1 MLWDSVTRPIRL
13 SASTH
18 GGCPR
23 AAAGKATDVTSP
35 LPAAVAEAV
44 ESFDALDEPAKKIGK
59 TFRSKIPAGPVKDAL
74 SGTWM
79 GHALHPLLTDIP
91 IGTFTSALLCDL
103 AGEEDAATKLI
114 GAGLA
119 AVPATVVTGWTDW
132 ADTEP
137 GDAGV
142 RRAGI
147 LHAAFN
153 GTASALMAASYVA
166 RRRGRTG
173 RGKLYSLAG
182 LSLLGAGGWLG
193 GHLSYAQGV
202 GVDNTVFDA
211 GPQDWTAT
219 DVRAEELVA
228 GQPRCGTAAGT
239 PVLLVRTADGIKALH
254 NTCSHRGGSL
264 ADGELRGGTIKC
276 PLHDSVFALDDGSVV
291 QGPAAYPQPLF
302 EAREYRGRVQ
312 VRRIER

>member
-1 MLWDSVTRPIRL
+1 MP
-13 SASTH
+13 
-18 GGCPR
+18 
-23 AAAGKATDVTSP
+23 SP

-44 ESFDALDEPAKKIGK
+44 ESFGALDAPAKKIGK
-59 TFRSKIPAGPVKDAL
+59 TVRSAIPAGGLKDAL

-91 IGTFTSALLCDL
+91 IGTFTSSLLLDL
-103 AGEEDAATKLI
+103 AGEDDAATTLI

-119 AVPATVVTGWTDW
+119 AVPATVLTGWSDW

-137 GDAGV
+137 ASDGV

-153 GTASALMAASYVA
+153 GAASTLMAASYVA
-166 RRRGRTG
+166 RKRGRTG

-202 GVDNTVFDA
+202 GVDTTVFDD
-211 GPQDWTAT
+211 GPDEWTAT
-219 DVRAEELVA
+219 DVENLPENEPVCAVA
-228 GQPRCGTAAGT
+228 GGV
-239 PVLLVRTADGIKALH
+239 PVLLVRTGSEIKALH
-254 NTCSHRGGSL
+254 NRCTHRGGSL
-264 ADGELRGGTIKC
+264 ADGELRDGTIKC
-276 PLHDSVFALDDGSVV
+276 PLHDSVFSLDDGSVL
-291 QGPAAYPQPLF
+291 QGPAAYPQPQF
-302 EAREYRGRVQ
+302 EARESGGRVE
-312 VRRIER
+312 VRRIKR